1 MWCVGELGLPFER
14 IDAGH
19 RFGLTDSAEFGAMN
33 PNRTVPVL
41 QDGSLPPLWETGAIL
56 RYLATA
62 YAPESFW
69 PQDLWAR
76 TEVDRWAEWAKIN
89 IAQGFTAPIF
99 WRVVRT
105 APADQDPQAIRRAV
119 AALEAKLAIADAR
132 LRAHPFLVADRFTL
146 ADVQFGH
153 ILYRY
158 YDIDIARGDLPH
170 LRSYYDRLTTR
181 PSFRKHVMLSYE
193 GLRVQ

>member
-1 MWCVGELGLPFER
+1 
-14 IDAGH
+14 
-19 RFGLTDSAEFGAMN
+19 FGLTDSAEFGAMN

-132 LRAHPFLVADRFTL
+132 LGAHPFLVADRFTL

-181 PSFRKHVMLSYE
+181 PSFRKHVMLSYG